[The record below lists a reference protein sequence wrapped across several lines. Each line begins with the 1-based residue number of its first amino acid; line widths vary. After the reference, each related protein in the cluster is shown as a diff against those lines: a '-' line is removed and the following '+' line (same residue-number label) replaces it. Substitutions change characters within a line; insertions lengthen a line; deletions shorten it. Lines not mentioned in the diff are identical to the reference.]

1 MVGGKFEKVECFR
14 IKIAKT
20 NCHTESFRVFET
32 WNKRKE
38 IFGIRNLGRSDG
50 DIFFG
55 SDVTWLSF
63 YCIKVFF
70 ELKAKIIFQLTF
82 CNKTNDAVNEII

>member
-1 MVGGKFEKVECFR
+1 MEQEKRDFWHKKPRQKC
-14 IKIAKT
+14 
-20 NCHTESFRVFET
+20 
-32 WNKRKE
+32 
-38 IFGIRNLGRSDG
+38 DG
-50 DIFFG
+50 NIFFG